1 MDTKN
6 PINLTPQN
14 RSCIHVIVDAFNL
27 FVVTVPIES
36 NNAKTAVT
44 TLLHHWIAKYGP
56 SVYLVTDRGLIM
68 IWQIYV
74 LSWVVDILLE
84 HLTPLGLK
92 DIATTLEHTTPTDW
106 HNKFKGTL
114 LYILHNLFQ
123 H

>member
-1 MDTKN
+1 MSTKQTLRLKIINAPIHPFSKHASFINYRLSMDTKN

-14 RSCIHVIVDAFNL
+14 KSCIHVIVDAFNL

-56 SVYLVTDRGLIM
+56 SVYLVTDRGFIM

-84 HLTPLGLK
+84 HLTPL
-92 DIATTLEHTTPTDW
+92 D
-106 HNKFKGTL
+106 
-114 LYILHNLFQ
+114 
-123 H
+123 